1 MVAVA
6 ARLPKAI
13 HWHRSL
19 PALTALR
26 LSAPAQRHDASA
38 AAGVHAVEVYAPPAR
53 SPEEIEALAREVHMA
68 AALVM
73 PYVCSSL
80 MQIAEAASAI

>member
-1 MVAVA
+1 ME
-6 ARLPKAI
+6 
-13 HWHRSL
+13 
-19 PALTALR
+19 
-26 LSAPAQRHDASA
+26 SAM
-38 AAGVHAVEVYAPPAR
+38 EVYAPPAR

-80 MQIAEAASAI
+80 MQIAEAASAF

>member
-1 MVAVA
+1 M
-6 ARLPKAI
+6 
-13 HWHRSL
+13 
-19 PALTALR
+19 
-26 LSAPAQRHDASA
+26 
-38 AAGVHAVEVYAPPAR
+38 EVYAPPAR